1 MCFLHHLPRPF
12 MIQAPMANVTDAAF
26 RRLIATYGKPD
37 IMYTEFVSANGLM
50 SPGQAALLKDL
61 LYSEEERPIIA
72 QLFTASPDIMFEASK
87 LIAKLGFDG
96 LDINM
101 GCPDK
106 NVMKQGAGASL
117 IKRPDVA
124 RELIKAAKAGAPNLP
139 ICVKTR
145 IGDTKNTLST
155 WLPELLAEQPT
166 MITIHARTRK
176 EMSKVPA
183 RWETIA
189 EAVKIAKGSKVLI
202 SGNGDVK
209 NLKDA
214 KQKAEITGCD
224 GIMIGRA
231 MFGNPWFFNSQKKID
246 DVSIS
251 KRLTV
256 MIDHTK
262 LFLELLGDNKSF
274 HIMRKHYKAY
284 ANGFDGAKELRVE
297 LMQTEGIEEVETVVH
312 TFLSTYKE

>member
-1 MCFLHHLPRPF
+1 

-26 RRLIATYGKPD
+26 RHLIATYGKPD
-37 IMYTEFVSANGLM
+37 VMYTEFVSANGLL
-50 SPGQAALLKDL
+50 SPGQAVLLKDL
-61 LYSEEERPIIA
+61 LYSQEERPIIA
-72 QLFTASPDIMFEASK
+72 QLFTSNPEVMFEASK

-117 IKRPDVA
+117 IKRPEVA
-124 RELIKAAKAGAPNLP
+124 RELIKAAKAGAPNIP
-139 ICVKTR
+139 VCVKTR
-145 IGDTKNTLST
+145 IGDTKNILST
-155 WLPELLAEQPT
+155 WLPELLAEQPA
-166 MITIHARTRK
+166 MITVHARTRK

-183 RWETIA
+183 RWETVA
-189 EAVKIAKGSKVLI
+189 EAVQIARGSRTLI

-209 NLKDA
+209 DLEDA
-214 KQKAEITGCD
+214 KQKTEMTGCD

-231 MFGNPWFFNSQKKID
+231 MFGNPWFFNPEKKIED
-246 DVSIS
+246 IS
-251 KRLTV
+251 VAERLSV

-262 LFLELLGDNKSF
+262 LFLELLGDIKSF

-284 ANGFDGAKELRVE
+284 ANDFDGAKELRVE
-297 LMQTEGIEEVETVVH
+297 LMTTEGITEVEAVVH
-312 TFLSTYKE
+312 KFLSTYKE